1 MPDEEIVPLDKTD
14 NVYLGHIVFFT
25 SLDERLA
32 KDFPISMD
40 IHMGQGIVHQY
51 FIVDRGF
58 IQ

>member
-32 KDFPISMD
+32 KDIPISMD
-40 IHMGQGIVHQY
+40 IHMGQV
-51 FIVDRGF
+51 
-58 IQ
+58 